1 MYVKRQDSVEFVLH
15 SFDGIDCKHLIVGL
29 CVSVRAPFV

>member
-15 SFDGIDCKHLIVGL
+15 SFDGVGYKHSIVGL
-29 CVSVRAPFV
+29 SVSVRAPFI

>member
-15 SFDGIDCKHLIVGL
+15 SFDGVGCERSIVGL
-29 CVSVRAPFV
+29 SVSVSAPFI

>member
-29 CVSVRAPFV
+29 CVSVRTPSV